1 LPEDAMQNL
10 TNRTRSGI
18 AGVLSG
24 ERRGWRSKLVF
35 AGPAIIASVAYMDP
49 GNYATNIQAG
59 AGYGYSLLWVVLLA
73 NLIAMLFQALSARLG
88 IVTGKNLA
96 ELSRDNFPKPVVWIM
111 WVVSEVAA
119 MATDLAEFLG
129 GAIGLSLLF
138 GLPLLVGMV
147 ITAIVTYAI
156 LIFEGQGFR
165 PMELIIGAMVG
176 VIGLSYLAEM
186 FIAPVDWAAAGVG
199 LMQPIVPDAAALTI
213 AVGIIGATV
222 MPHAIY
228 LHSGLMQS
236 RAEVRNDRDRRTILK
251 YSNVE
256 VVLALA
262 VAGMV
267 NIAMVIMASSAFHQG
282 YSEVAEI
289 ETAYHTL
296 TPLLGAAAAGM
307 FLASLIASGISSSVV
322 GTMAG
327 QMIMQ
332 GFLHFHVPIWIRRLV
347 TMVPAFAVVGMGV
360 NATQALVM
368 SQVVLSIALPVPMIA
383 LIIFSSRRDIMGDF
397 IPGVTLRL
405 LARLGA
411 CAVLALNFVL
421 LAAVFGIPI
430 PFLAA

>member
-1 LPEDAMQNL
+1 MQSL
-10 TNRTRSGI
+10 TERTQRGI
-18 AGVLSG
+18 AAALAGKNL
-24 ERRGWRSKLVF
+24 GWRGRLLF
-35 AGPAIIASVAYMDP
+35 AGPAVIASVAYMDP

-59 AGYGYSLLWVVLLA
+59 AGYGYTLLWVVLMA

-96 ELSRDNFPKPVVWIM
+96 ELSRDHFPRPVVWVM
-111 WVVSEVAA
+111 WAVSEVAA

-138 GLPLLVGMV
+138 NLPLFVGMI

-156 LIFEGQGFR
+156 LIFERQGFR
-165 PMELIIGAMVG
+165 PMELIIGALVG
-176 VIGLSYLAEM
+176 VIGLCYLAEIL
-186 FIAPVDWAAAGVG
+186 IAPIDWGATAQG
-199 LMQPIVPDAAALTI
+199 LMTPELPDAAALTI

-228 LHSGLMQS
+228 LHSGLTQS
-236 RAEVRNDRDRRTILK
+236 RAVIHNTDERRRVLR
-251 YSNVE
+251 YSNTE

-262 VAGMV
+262 VAGLV
-267 NIAMVIMASSAFHQG
+267 NMAMVMMAASAFHQG
-282 YSEVAEI
+282 HSEVAEI

-307 FLASLIASGISSSVV
+307 FLASLIASGVSSSVV

-332 GFLHFHVPIWIRRLV
+332 GFLHFHVPIWLRRLV
-347 TMVPAFAVVGMGV
+347 TMVPAFAVVGAGV

-368 SQVVLSIALPVPMIA
+368 SQVVLSIALPVPMVA
-383 LIIFSSRRDIMGDF
+383 LIIFVARRDIMGEF
-397 IPGVTLRL
+397 VVSRLVRL
-405 LARLGA
+405 LAGLGA
-411 CAVLALNFVL
+411 IAVLGLNFVL
-421 LAAVFGIPI
+421 LAQTFGLEI
-430 PFLAA
+430 PFLVN